1 MEELKM
7 INLANSKLLD
17 ILPPNL
23 RNDPDIIAASK
34 AVDKEFS
41 KVVNSIKNVFTI
53 ADIKNASSDIVDHIA
68 IESHADFY
76 DSNLDIDIR
85 RALAE
90 KAIELHMNKGTPSA
104 VENLITTL
112 FDEGEVVEWYEYD
125 GEPYTFRVITN
136 NTAVTNELAAE
147 FIRALDSVKNKRS
160 WLDSVILMQKENMNL
175 YFAGIVHTG
184 DYITVKQVM

>member
-1 MEELKM
+1 M

-23 RNDPDIIAASK
+23 RNDPDIMAASK
-34 AVDKEFS
+34 AVDIEFS
-41 KVVNSIKNVFTI
+41 NVVNSIKNVFTI

-68 IESHADFY
+68 IESHTDFY
-76 DSNLDIDIR
+76 DYNLDIEIR

-104 VENLITTL
+104 VEKLIATL
-112 FDEGEVVEWYEYD
+112 FDEGEVVEWYDYNGD
-125 GEPYTFRVITN
+125 PYMFRVITN
-136 NTAVTNELAAE
+136 NELVTTELATE

-160 WLDSVILMQKENMNL
+160 WLEKVIIMQKENMNL
-175 YFAGIVHTG
+175 FFAGIIHTG
-184 DYITVKQVM
+184 DYITVKQVL